1 MPKAISTA
9 VTVAFVILLVS
20 SSSSTFAQSART
32 NPTISVGADKSATG
46 SEDNQSANNPMA
58 DEMRVK
64 REIRYAEREYKQ
76 NLDRAQEASNL
87 GKGLALSFKQKQT
100 LDRDDL
106 KKLERLEKLANK
118 IREEAGGSDDEE
130 PVEKRPRDLA
140 QAIDCI
146 AKVSASLNERVQQ
159 TPRRVVSAATID
171 KANVL
176 LELIRIARG
185 FFRKG

>member
-1 MPKAISTA
+1 MLKAIWTA
-9 VTVAFVILLVS
+9 VTVAFVIVLVT
-20 SSSSTFAQSART
+20 SSSSTFAQASRPT
-32 NPTISVGADKSATG
+32 PTISISADKSVPG

-64 REIRYAEREYKQ
+64 REIRYAEREHKQ

-87 GKGLALSFKQKQT
+87 GKDLSLSYKRKQT

-118 IREEAGGSDDEE
+118 IRDEAGGSDDEE
-130 PVEKRPRDLA
+130 PVEKRPNDLA
-140 QAIDCI
+140 EAIDCI
-146 AKVSASLNERVQQ
+146 AKVSASLNERIQQ
-159 TPRRVVSAATID
+159 TPRRVISTATIN

-176 LELIRIARG
+176 LELIRITRG

>member
-1 MPKAISTA
+1 
-9 VTVAFVILLVS
+9 
-20 SSSSTFAQSART
+20 
-32 NPTISVGADKSATG
+32 
-46 SEDNQSANNPMA
+46 MA

-87 GKGLALSFKQKQT
+87 GKDLALSYKRKQT

-118 IREEAGGSDDEE
+118 IREEAGGEDDEE
-130 PVEKRPRDLA
+130 PVEKRPGDLA
-140 QAIDCI
+140 EAIDCI

-159 TPRRVVSAATID
+159 TPRRVISTVAIN

-176 LELIRIARG
+176 LELIRITRG